1 MWYLAVRIPRDA
13 ERVLGTVRRILANWM
28 CDMIHT
34 IADRWRLPVWT
45 MLQTGAELWV
55 GLAPEFHLHYQV
67 MQMAALA

>member
-1 MWYLAVRIPRDA
+1 
-13 ERVLGTVRRILANWM
+13 
-28 CDMIHT
+28 MIHT

-55 GLAPEFHLHYQV
+55 GLVPEFHLHYQV

>member
-1 MWYLAVRIPRDA
+1 
-13 ERVLGTVRRILANWM
+13 
-28 CDMIHT
+28 MIHT